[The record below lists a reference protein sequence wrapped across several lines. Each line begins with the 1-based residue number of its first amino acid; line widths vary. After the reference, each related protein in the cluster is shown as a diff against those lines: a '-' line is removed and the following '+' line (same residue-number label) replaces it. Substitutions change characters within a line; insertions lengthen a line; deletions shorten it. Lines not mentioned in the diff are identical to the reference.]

1 MKTKETILNEIFEN
15 DYQNLLDFDPR
26 DFIVHLGKRMDTEN
40 FSITIEYNGE
50 EVGRGQY
57 NIAGN
62 WCHIDSFGIWEE
74 HSEEMSRAIEDR
86 SSINVWGIKC

>member
-1 MKTKETILNEIFEN
+1 MKTKETILDEIFQS
-15 DYQNLLDFDPR
+15 DYQNLLDYDPR
-26 DFIVHLGKRMDTEN
+26 DFEVYLGNRMDTEN